1 MLEHEK
7 LKISELAEQVEQERV
22 AAENAKATAEAEIT
36 DELKKARKI
45 LGCASHRFRAGHS
58 YVSSLGTPRRYKPT
72 DKAKM
77 KKTSS
82 RVKSKRAKGAGGQG
96 KSSGDDDS
104 ASTSTQG

>member
-45 LGCASHRFRAGHS
+45 LGCASRIASVHIIVVCPYSGRRAGTS
-58 YVSSLGTPRRYKPT
+58 RRT
-72 DKAKM
+72 
-77 KKTSS
+77 
-82 RVKSKRAKGAGGQG
+82 KRR
-96 KSSGDDDS
+96 
-104 ASTSTQG
+104 

>member
-45 LGCASHRFRAGHS
+45 LGCASRIASVHVIVARPHSRCCAGTS
-58 YVSSLGTPRRYKPT
+58 RRT
-72 DKAKM
+72 
-77 KKTSS
+77 
-82 RVKSKRAKGAGGQG
+82 KRR
-96 KSSGDDDS
+96 
-104 ASTSTQG
+104 

>member
-45 LGCASHRFRAGHS
+45 LGYASRAAHESMLLVLTGDAAQVQADGQGEDEKDLVEGEEQAGEGRRRAGQE
-58 YVSSLGTPRRYKPT
+58 LRG
-72 DKAKM
+72 
-77 KKTSS
+77 
-82 RVKSKRAKGAGGQG
+82 
-96 KSSGDDDS
+96 
-104 ASTSTQG
+104 